1 MLRMM
6 NIGCASAYENK
17 FCLCSACTMFKIYH
31 AAHDEHRLR
40 LGIRK

>member
-17 FCLCSACTMFKIYH
+17 FCLRSACTVFKIEFIYS
-31 AAHDEHRLR
+31 A
-40 LGIRK
+40 